1 MTQNFDRTQGYFEGS
16 RQVHLPDVYP
26 PFLFR
31 EVHANHGVVAC
42 EGSMFKSKFANA
54 LTTMM
59 IGSLGLA
66 SAENKLSVAYAGD
79 AGHMDDLIEWMCA
92 RYTRES
98 LVITRSLESQQL
110 LSGLGV
116 PNELGADTAWTFE
129 PRPPD
134 YARSTLR
141 KAGWDEKTP
150 ILVLCP
156 IHPFVWPVR
165 ASVAKYIAA
174 ATTGAYK
181 DSQYRTVYFFES
193 GAEVDRKFNH
203 YVAGYAQAAKAF
215 LQRHKVFPILVAME
229 RLDAVACRAIEKEIP
244 GTPIFTSDDYDMF
257 ELVSI
262 LRACSYMVSSRYH
275 GIVTCMPAGVVS
287 AGVTMDE
294 RIRNLMRERG
304 HQHLL
309 LNVDDPDLGPKL
321 LDVMEKLV
329 REAESVR
336 DSIGRTVVSQSESHV
351 AHGHF
356 LRRRSSQNVSGIPAA
371 QGRAQLGR
379 QFAAV
384 SATLRKLVEGYD
396 SSAVSRHSW
405 PAASLNVP
413 SVCFACF
420 TRAISDAMPNF
431 LENTFAQLA
440 AGSGR
445 VVLREIRGDEVRQR
459 LRRGTSR
466 SGRGAYAPIF
476 AVPACSPV
484 IVVRL
489 LAPNSIRW
497 AAIDLALMAEGL
509 VVVPLYSRQAPA
521 ELATMMKDCTPRCCF
536 ASDACPRGSCDASLE
551 RRPEAA
557 SPRPVR
563 RNSAKARIAHKE
575 LPIFPIPARRRP
587 RHHHLHLRNLRRTQ
601 GRLPQ
606 HEKSRPHAFLHHQL
620 DRSARQNH
628 EPDRVFQYL
637 LSISPH
643 PGSS

>member
-1 MTQNFDRTQGYFEGS
+1 MTDFLLVGWVSAMIELRCFAWKFGIGKRWTPGEKLKLLFAGYNGTRNTGSDVRVQETLRQIRHILGAENVNFSVMTQNFDRTQGYFEGT

-31 EVHANHGVVAC
+31 EVHANHGVVTC

-129 PRPPD
+129 PRPPE
-134 YARSTLR
+134 YARNTLR

-156 IHPFVWPVR
+156 IHPFIWPVR
-165 ASVAKYIAA
+165 ASIAKYIAR

-193 GAEVDRKFNH
+193 GDEVDRKFNH

-229 RLDAVACRAIEKEIP
+229 RLDAVACHAIEKEIP

-262 LRACSYMVSSRYH
+262 LRACTYMVSSRYH

-329 REAESVR
+329 VEADSIR
-336 DSIGRTVVSQSESHV
+336 DSIGRTVVSNLKAMSRMAIFFEDE
-351 AHGHF
+351 
-356 LRRRSSQNVSGIPAA
+356 LRKTYPEFPLRKGVLSWEDNLPPFSDN
-371 QGRAQLGR
+371 
-379 QFAAV
+379 
-384 SATLRKLVEGYD
+384 LRKLVEQYD
-396 SSAVSRHSW
+396 SSRTV
-405 PAASLNVP
+405 
-413 SVCFACF
+413 
-420 TRAISDAMPNF
+420 
-431 LENTFAQLA
+431 LA
-440 AGSGR
+440 AGR
-445 VVLREIRGDEVRQR
+445 
-459 LRRGTSR
+459 
-466 SGRGAYAPIF
+466 
-476 AVPACSPV
+476 
-484 IVVRL
+484 
-489 LAPNSIRW
+489 
-497 AAIDLALMAEGL
+497 
-509 VVVPLYSRQAPA
+509 
-521 ELATMMKDCTPRCCF
+521 
-536 ASDACPRGSCDASLE
+536 
-551 RRPEAA
+551 
-557 SPRPVR
+557 
-563 RNSAKARIAHKE
+563 
-575 LPIFPIPARRRP
+575 
-587 RHHHLHLRNLRRTQ
+587 
-601 GRLPQ
+601 
-606 HEKSRPHAFLHHQL
+606 
-620 DRSARQNH
+620 
-628 EPDRVFQYL
+628 
-637 LSISPH
+637 
-643 PGSS
+643 